1 MQNKA
6 PIFIVDG
13 SSFLY
18 RAYYAMRPLQTSKG
32 VPVQAVY
39 GFCKM
44 IKKLIKSFDV
54 QHLVIVWDSKGKTTR
69 HEYFPEYKANRQ
81 APPSDLFEQKE
92 LILKFADLLQIKQV
106 AQPGIEADDLIFSLA
121 QQFSTTSHKVIVVSS
136 DKDLAQMVTEKIEIF
151 DPFKEKVMSQQDFE
165 DKFEFEIAKLP
176 FYFALLGDSSDNI
189 PGVKGIGKKGATTL
203 VQQFD
208 SLEHMYENLD
218 TIEKKRTKQ
227 LLADGKDNAFL
238 SLKLFTLQN
247 YPVDLSTEQTGIDE
261 ANWQHT
267 LPLFQELEFK
277 SFIKELALDVPSQ
290 QIMFHVKEKPLHEL
304 YTFHT
309 ITTEEELIKLCK
321 KVQNAQ
327 KFAID
332 TETTGLD
339 PMQTTCVGL
348 SICYEEGNAYY
359 IPFKHNVDETQLDLA
374 IIQKHLNPIFSDT
387 TIHKIMHNA
396 KFDQIVLHQAG
407 LPIAQAQFDTLI
419 AASLLVPDW
428 QKKGLK
434 NLSEF
439 CFQET
444 MLTYETIVSKHL
456 AENFSHVPL
465 AAATTYAAADA
476 HQTFKLYNLFAQEL
490 QEKIL
495 EKLFF
500 EIEMPT
506 SNLLTQMQLY
516 GIYCNTDILDEL
528 NQAVSKDLEHI
539 QTTIEE
545 TSGCSINL
553 NSPKQVKELL
563 FETLGLPPQKKSAK
577 KTGYSTDAEVLHALS
592 KLHPVPKMLLK
603 YRELFKLKSTYIESL
618 PAYINPQT
626 DKIHTTFNQTFV
638 ATGRLSSSNPN
649 LQNVPVG
656 NLGYKY
662 SIRQAFQADEGRTFI
677 AADYSQIEL
686 RILAYFSQD
695 KHLVEAFL
703 NNHDIHTQTAMR
715 LFELPAEKITSHE
728 RSIGK
733 KINFSILY
741 GLTPYGLSKDLE
753 ISFKDAQYYIEMYFA
768 QYPGIKEWMH
778 TVVESTKEKGYTQTF
793 FGRMRQV
800 PAIHERNKNL
810 YEMAKRIAIN
820 TPVQGTAAE
829 IMKVGMVNLNKAFDQ
844 QGIDAKILLQ
854 IHDELIISAAN
865 QDVEKAQKAIKA
877 TLESVVD
884 WNIPL
889 TVQMQAGKTWQDV
902 TK

>member
-69 HEYFPEYKANRQ
+69 HEFFPEYKANRQ

-92 LILKFADLLQIKQV
+92 LILQFADLLKIKQV
-106 AQPGIEADDLIFSLA
+106 AQPGIEADDLIYSLA
-121 QQFSTTSHKVIVVSS
+121 QQFSTTSHNVIIVSS
-136 DKDLAQMVTEKIEIF
+136 DKDLAQMVNKKIEMF
-151 DPFKEKVMSQQDFE
+151 DPFKEKVMSQADFE
-165 DKFEFEIAKLP
+165 EKYEFEIAKLP
-176 FYFALLGDSSDNI
+176 FYFSLLGDSSDNI
-189 PGVKGIGKKGATTL
+189 PGVKGIGKKGATNL
-203 VQQFD
+203 VQQFQ
-208 SLEHMYENLD
+208 NLND
-218 TIEKKRTKQ
+218 LYDNIDQIEKKRTKQ
-227 LLADGKDNAFL
+227 LLTDDKDNAFL

-247 YPVDLSTEQTGIDE
+247 YPVDIDIDE
-261 ANWQHT
+261 THVHNNNWQHT

-277 SFIKELALDVPSQ
+277 SFIKEISKDIPTQ
-290 QIMFHVKEKPLHEL
+290 QSMFHQPDKQLHEL
-304 YTFHT
+304 YKFHT
-309 ITTEEELIKLCK
+309 ITTKQELATLCSNIKDAKLC
-321 KVQNAQ
+321 
-327 KFAID
+327 AID

-339 PMQTTCVGL
+339 SMQTTGVGI
-348 SICYEEGNAYY
+348 SCAYEEGSAYY
-359 IPFKHNVDETQLDLA
+359 IPFKHNVDEQQIDITTL
-374 IIQKHLNPIFSDT
+374 QKHLLPIFNDT
-387 TIHKIMHNA
+387 SIQKIFHNA
-396 KFDQIVLHQAG
+396 KFDQIILHQSGIPVDTAH
-407 LPIAQAQFDTLI
+407 FDTLI

-439 CFQET
+439 YFQET
-444 MLTYETIVSKHL
+444 MISYEQIATNHL
-456 AENFSHVPL
+456 AENFSYVPL
-465 AAATTYAAADA
+465 KAATTYAAADA
-476 HQTFKLYNLFAQEL
+476 HQTLKLYNLFSQQLED
-490 QEKIL
+490 KNL

-506 SNLLTQMQLY
+506 SNILTTMQLT
-516 GIYCNTDILDEL
+516 GIYCNKNILTQLDT
-528 NQAVSKDLEHI
+528 AVSTDLQKI
-539 QTTIEE
+539 QTTIEDL
-545 TSGCSINL
+545 TGCSINL
-553 NSPKQVKELL
+553 NSPKQVKQLL
-563 FETLGLPPQKKSAK
+563 FETLNLPPQKKSAK

-592 KLHPVPKMLLK
+592 KLHPVPKLLLK

-618 PAYINPQT
+618 PTFINPQT
-626 DKIHTTFNQTFV
+626 NRIHTTFNQTFV

-656 NLGYKY
+656 NLGYNH
-662 SIRQAFQADEGRTFI
+662 SIRQAFQASENRTFI

-695 KHLVEAFL
+695 QHLVDAFL

-715 LFELPAEKITSHE
+715 LFDLPQAKITSHE
-728 RSIGK
+728 RAIGK

-768 QYPGIKEWMH
+768 QYPGIKDWMH
-778 TVVESTKEKGYTQTF
+778 KVVESTKEKGYTQTF

-800 PAIHERNKNL
+800 PGIHERNKNL

-829 IMKVGMVNLNKAFDQ
+829 IMKIGMIKLNQAFQ
-844 QGIDAKILLQ
+844 ANNVDANILLQ
-854 IHDELIISAAN
+854 IHDELIIS
-865 QDVEKAQKAIKA
+865 VENNHIEQAQNIIKT
-877 TLESVVD
+877 TLEKVAD

-889 TVQMQAGKTWQDV
+889 TVQMQVGKTWQDV